1 MKRIVL
7 IDGNNLMYRAY
18 YATMYSGINMKSNL
32 GIPTSAIYAFLNML
46 NKLINEEK
54 PKYLMVAFDKGKTF
68 RHELYADYKGGR
80 IQTPDDLKEQF
91 PIVKKILNLM
101 GIVCLEDELYE
112 ADDIIGTYTN
122 MINNSN
128 EYSGLIV
135 SSDKDLLQLVSSNND
150 MKLLKQ
156 TGHLSININ
165 NFKETFGVEP
175 VNITDLKALM
185 GDSSDNIPGVK
196 GIGEKT
202 ALKLLS
208 EYTTI
213 ENLYLNID
221 KIKGANQTK
230 LINDKANAYLSKKL
244 ATIKSDV
251 PLELT
256 LEDLIYNN
264 TTSDELMDLYKELN
278 FTSFLKG
285 VNTTKE
291 KEVINYKVIN
301 NMKDLILD
309 DVYSIYLELDNVNY
323 HNASIIGVSLYS
335 SNYAYYIPYDILKTN
350 VNILNKGIKYTY
362 DYKRML
368 VSLYKNNIDIPNVEF
383 DTMLVASLLEYN
395 QKEDISYIASNM
407 GYTILENKLVTKE
420 EFINNSIKKAKFI
433 YETKNKLEL
442 ELKESKQDEL
452 YSEIEFKL
460 SKVLANMEYTG
471 VKVERKTLD
480 IIAGKLEEQLQ
491 VLKQNIY
498 LLAGIEFNISSPKQL
513 GKVLFED
520 LAIPYAKKN
529 TTSYSTNVE
538 VLEKLKDK
546 HDIIPLI
553 LEYRTISKVLST
565 YALGLVNYIKEDN
578 KIHTIYT
585 QNVTRTG
592 RLSSIEPNLQNI
604 PTRNIIGKSI
614 RRAFVSNNGVL
625 ISADYSQIE
634 LRILAHLS
642 NVGDLINIFN
652 NYEDIHSMTAAKV
665 FNVDVKDLTKEQ
677 RRRAKVINFGILY
690 GMSVYG
696 LSEELNVSNY
706 EAKEFIEAYYDSF
719 KGVKEYMDN
728 LVVSATKKGYS
739 TTLFGRIRHI
749 SQLVNTNYMIKEQG
763 KRIALN
769 TPIQGTSADIMKLA
783 MIRVYDRLE
792 HENLKSK
799 LVMQVHD
806 ELIVD
811 TFKEEESFVRKILQE
826 EMENVYELKIPLVV
840 DINQASN
847 WFDMK

>member
-251 PLELT
+251 SLELT